1 MCEERV
7 GNDAWLRLVSYLPL
21 ASCGKRVEALAILH
35 NNRRCASEELRT
47 NTAHHPRQ
55 SPRAVHAMAAQE
67 EATAQRAVFVDTS
80 NEPRTDEEAVS
91 MCTRGLEKAT
101 ARQDIADLQFRLA
114 NAQVRRGFPELAEA
128 AFRACVAADPRCV
141 DAFNN
146 LGLLLLRRYDYGAAA
161 TEFRHGLAIS
171 ESAELLLNLGVAVE
185 HAGHLDEARRC
196 YERVITIAPT
206 DSRPHANL
214 GALFAKRGALDEA
227 IACHRK
233 AVALNPDDPWLAFN
247 LGDALEDAGD
257 DESAIQAYESAISLP
272 CAKNNLAGLLEKRG
286 AYARAEAL
294 YAECCA
300 QSPEDYDFA
309 VNRACLARLR
319 GADDAEALFADAAK
333 LCERPYA
340 CAFNLAEM
348 AAQRGDIQTALARG
362 KEAVAYASEDESED
376 AREFLR
382 ALLEA
387 WRDSLDDA
395 NVIEDALAHGLEI

>member
-1 MCEERV
+1 
-7 GNDAWLRLVSYLPL
+7 
-21 ASCGKRVEALAILH
+21 
-35 NNRRCASEELRT
+35 
-47 NTAHHPRQ
+47 
-55 SPRAVHAMAAQE
+55 MAAQE
-67 EATAQRAVFVDTS
+67 QAAPRTIFVDTS
-80 NEPRTDEEAVS
+80 NEPRTDEEAVA

-114 NAQVRRGFPELAEA
+114 NAQVRRGFPDLAEA
-128 AFRACVAADPRCV
+128 AFRACIAADPRRI

-161 TEFRHGLAIS
+161 AEFRRGLAV
-171 ESAELLLNLGVAVE
+171 EETAELLLNLGVAVE

-206 DSRPHANL
+206 DARPHANL
-214 GALFAKRGALDEA
+214 GALAAKRGALDEA

-257 DESAIQAYESAISLP
+257 DDGAIHAYEMSALP
-272 CAKNNLAGLLEKRG
+272 CAKNNLAGLLERRG
-286 AYARAEAL
+286 DYARAEAL

-309 VNRACLARLR
+309 VNRACCARQR
-319 GADDAEALFADAAK
+319 GAEDAEALFGEAAT
-333 LCERPYA
+333 LSERPYA
-340 CAFNLAEM
+340 CAFNLAEL
-348 AAQRGDIQTALARG
+348 AAARGDIQTALARA
-362 KEAVAYASEDESED
+362 KEAVAYADEEEIED

>member
-1 MCEERV
+1 
-7 GNDAWLRLVSYLPL
+7 
-21 ASCGKRVEALAILH
+21 
-35 NNRRCASEELRT
+35 
-47 NTAHHPRQ
+47 
-55 SPRAVHAMAAQE
+55 MAAQE
-67 EATAQRAVFVDTS
+67 EVTAQRAVFVDTS

-114 NAQVRRGFPELAEA
+114 NAQVRRGFPDLAEA
-128 AFRACVAADPRCV
+128 AFRACIAADPRRL

-161 TEFRHGLAIS
+161 TEFRNGLAVS

-196 YERVITIAPT
+196 YERVITIAPH

-214 GALFAKRGALDEA
+214 GALAAKRGALDEA
-227 IACHRK
+227 IAYHRK
-233 AVALNPDDPWLAFN
+233 AVALNPDDPWLSFN

-257 DESAIQAYESAISLP
+257 DDGAMQAYESSALP
-272 CAKNNLAGLLEKRG
+272 CAKNNLAGLLEQRG
-286 AYARAEAL
+286 DYARAEAL

-309 VNRACLARLR
+309 VNRACCARQR
-319 GADDAEALFADAAK
+319 GAEDAEALFEEAAT
-333 LCERPYA
+333 LSERPYA
-340 CAFNLAEM
+340 CAFNLAEL
-348 AAQRGDIQTALARG
+348 AAARGDIQTALARA
-362 KEAVAYASEDESED
+362 KEAVAYADEEEIED

>member
-1 MCEERV
+1 
-7 GNDAWLRLVSYLPL
+7 
-21 ASCGKRVEALAILH
+21 
-35 NNRRCASEELRT
+35 
-47 NTAHHPRQ
+47 
-55 SPRAVHAMAAQE
+55 MAAQE
-67 EATAQRAVFVDTS
+67 EVTAQRAVFVDTS

-101 ARQDIADLQFRLA
+101 APQDIADLQFRLA
-114 NAQVRRGFPELAEA
+114 NAQVRRGFPELAVA
-128 AFRACVAADPRCV
+128 AFRACVQADPQRT

-146 LGLLLLRRYDYGAAA
+146 LGLLLLRRYDYAAA
-161 TEFRHGLAIS
+161 AAEFRHGLAVS

-185 HAGHLDEARRC
+185 HAGHVEEARRC
-196 YERVITIAPT
+196 YRRVITIAPT

-214 GALFAKRGALDEA
+214 GALFAKNGALDEA

-233 AVALNPDDPWLAFN
+233 AVALNPEDPWLSFN
-247 LGDALEDAGD
+247 LGDALEDAGND
-257 DESAIQAYESAISLP
+257 ASAIEAYEASVQLP
-272 CAKNNLAGLLEKRG
+272 CAKNNLAGLLERRG
-286 AYARAEAL
+286 DYARADAL

-309 VNRACLARLR
+309 VNRACCARSR
-319 GADDAEALFADAAK
+319 GSDGAEALFEEAAK
-333 LCERPYA
+333 LSERPYA
-340 CAFNLAEM
+340 CSYNLAEL
-348 AAQRGDIQTALARG
+348 AAARGDIQTALARA
-362 KEAVAYASEDESED
+362 KEAVAYADADEVED

>member
-1 MCEERV
+1 
-7 GNDAWLRLVSYLPL
+7 
-21 ASCGKRVEALAILH
+21 
-35 NNRRCASEELRT
+35 
-47 NTAHHPRQ
+47 
-55 SPRAVHAMAAQE
+55 MAAQE
-67 EATAQRAVFVDTS
+67 ERTQRAVFVDTS

-91 MCTRGLEKAT
+91 MCTQGLERAT
-101 ARQDIADLQFRLA
+101 APRDIADLQFRLA
-114 NAQVRRGFPELAEA
+114 NAQVRRGFPELAVA
-128 AFRACVAADPRCV
+128 AFRACVAADPRCI

-161 TEFRHGLAIS
+161 TEFRNGLAIS

-185 HAGHLDEARRC
+185 HAGHVEEAQRC
-196 YERVITIAPT
+196 YQRVITIAPK

-214 GALFAKRGALDEA
+214 GALAAKRGALDES

-233 AVALNPDDPWLAFN
+233 AVELNPEDPWLSFN

-257 DESAIQAYESAISLP
+257 DESAMQAYEAAISLP
-272 CAKNNLAGLLEKRG
+272 NAKNNLAGLLEKSG
-286 AYARAEAL
+286 DYDRAEAL
-294 YAECCA
+294 YAECCT

-309 VNRACLARLR
+309 VNRACCARAR
-319 GADDAEALFADAAK
+319 GAPAEELFADAAK
-333 LCERPYA
+333 LSERPYA
-340 CAFNLAEM
+340 CSYNLAEL
-348 AAQRGDIQTALARG
+348 AAARGDIHTALQRG

>member
-1 MCEERV
+1 MQH
-7 GNDAWLRLVSYLPL
+7 
-21 ASCGKRVEALAILH
+21 AS
-35 NNRRCASEELRT
+35 RRE
-47 NTAHHPRQ
+47 
-55 SPRAVHAMAAQE
+55 AMAAQE

-101 ARQDIADLQFRLA
+101 SPQDIADLQFRLA
-114 NAQVRRGFPELAEA
+114 NAQVRRGFPELAVT
-128 AFRACVAADPRCV
+128 AFRACVAADPRRL

-161 TEFRHGLAIS
+161 TEFRRGLAV
-171 ESAELLLNLGVAVE
+171 EETAELLLNLGVAVE

-214 GALFAKRGALDEA
+214 GALAAKRGALDEA

-233 AVALNPDDPWLAFN
+233 AVELNPDDPWLSFN

-257 DESAIQAYESAISLP
+257 DESAIQAYEASVQLL
-272 CAKNNLAGLLEKRG
+272 CAKNNLAGLLERRG

-294 YAECCA
+294 YAECCT

-309 VNRACLARLR
+309 VNRACCARSR
-319 GADDAEALFADAAK
+319 GADDAEALFEEAAT
-333 LCERPYA
+333 LSERPYA
-340 CAFNLAEM
+340 CSFNLAGL
-348 AAQRGDIQTALARG
+348 AAARGDIQTALARA
-362 KEAVAYASEDESED
+362 KEAVAHATEDEADD
-376 AREFLR
+376 ARELLR

-395 NVIEDALAHGLEI
+395 SVIEDALAHGLEI

>member
-1 MCEERV
+1 LQHAC
-7 GNDAWLRLVSYLPL
+7 
-21 ASCGKRVEALAILH
+21 
-35 NNRRCASEELRT
+35 RRE
-47 NTAHHPRQ
+47 NT
-55 SPRAVHAMAAQE
+55 SAMAAHE
-67 EATAQRAVFVDTS
+67 ETTQRAVFVDTS
-80 NEPRTDEEAVS
+80 NEPRTDEEAVA

-101 ARQDIADLQFRLA
+101 SRQDIADLQFRLA
-114 NAQVRRGFPELAEA
+114 NAQVRRGFPELAET
-128 AFRACVAADPRCV
+128 AFRACVAADPRRI

-146 LGLLLLRRYDYGAAA
+146 LGLLLLRRYEYGAAA
-161 TEFRHGLAIS
+161 TEFRNGLAVS

-196 YERVITIAPT
+196 YQRVIEVAPN

-214 GALFAKRGALDEA
+214 GALAAKQGELQDAV
-227 IACHRK
+227 ACHRK
-233 AVALNPDDPWLAFN
+233 AVALNSDDPWLSFN

-257 DESAIQAYESAISLP
+257 DDGAVRAYEASISLP
-272 CAKNNLAGLLEKRG
+272 CAKNNLAGVLEKRG

-309 VNRACLARLR
+309 VNRACCARQR
-319 GADDAEALFADAAK
+319 GAEDAEALFEEAAT
-333 LCERPYA
+333 LSERPYA
-340 CAFNLAEM
+340 CAFNLAEL
-348 AAQRGDIQTALARG
+348 AAQRGDIHTALQRG

-376 AREFLR
+376 ARELLR

-395 NVIEDALAHGLEI
+395 NVIEDALAHGLAI

>member
-1 MCEERV
+1 
-7 GNDAWLRLVSYLPL
+7 
-21 ASCGKRVEALAILH
+21 
-35 NNRRCASEELRT
+35 
-47 NTAHHPRQ
+47 
-55 SPRAVHAMAAQE
+55 MAAQE
-67 EATAQRAVFVDTS
+67 QAAPRTIFVDTS
-80 NEPRTDEEAVS
+80 NEPRTDEEAVA

-101 ARQDIADLQFRLA
+101 SRQDIADLQFRLA
-114 NAQVRRGFPELAEA
+114 NAQVRRGFPDLAEA
-128 AFRACVAADPRCV
+128 AFRACIEADPRCI

-161 TEFRHGLAIS
+161 TEFRRGLAV
-171 ESAELLLNLGVAVE
+171 EETAELLLNLGVAVE
-185 HAGHLDEARRC
+185 HAGDLNEAQRI
-196 YERVITIAPT
+196 YQRVITIAPK

-214 GALFAKRGALDEA
+214 GALAAKRGALDES

-233 AVALNPDDPWLAFN
+233 AVELNPDDPWLAFN

-257 DESAIQAYESAISLP
+257 DESAVQAYEASIALP
-272 CAKNNLAGLLEKRG
+272 NAKNNLAGLLERRG
-286 AYARAEAL
+286 DDARAEAL

-309 VNRACLARLR
+309 VNRACCARSR
-319 GADDAEALFADAAK
+319 GSEDAEALFEEAAT
-333 LCERPYA
+333 LSERPYA
-340 CAFNLAEM
+340 CAFNLAEL
-348 AAQRGDIQTALARG
+348 AAQRGDIQRALARA
-362 KEAVAYASEDESED
+362 KEAVAYADADEIED

>member
-1 MCEERV
+1 
-7 GNDAWLRLVSYLPL
+7 
-21 ASCGKRVEALAILH
+21 
-35 NNRRCASEELRT
+35 
-47 NTAHHPRQ
+47 
-55 SPRAVHAMAAQE
+55 MAAQE
-67 EATAQRAVFVDTS
+67 QAAPRTVFVDTS
-80 NEPRTDEEAVS
+80 NEPRTDEEAVA

-114 NAQVRRGFPELAEA
+114 NAQVRRGFPDLAEA
-128 AFRACVAADPRCV
+128 AFRACIGADPRCV

-161 TEFRHGLAIS
+161 TEFRRGLAVS

-185 HAGHLDEARRC
+185 HAGQLEEARRC
-196 YERVITIAPT
+196 YERVITIAPC

-214 GALFAKRGALDEA
+214 GALAAKRGALDEA

-233 AVALNPDDPWLAFN
+233 AVALNPEDPWLSFN

-257 DESAIQAYESAISLP
+257 DDGALQAYESAIALP
-272 CAKNNLAGLLEKRG
+272 CSKNNLAGLLEQRG
-286 AYARAEAL
+286 DYARAGAL

-309 VNRACLARLR
+309 VNRACLARQR
-319 GADDAEALFADAAK
+319 GADGAEALFGEAAT

-340 CAFNLAEM
+340 CAFNLAEL
-348 AAQRGDIQTALARG
+348 AAARGDIQTALARA
-362 KEAVAYASEDESED
+362 KEAVSCADEEEIED
-376 AREFLR
+376 ARELLR

>member
-1 MCEERV
+1 
-7 GNDAWLRLVSYLPL
+7 
-21 ASCGKRVEALAILH
+21 
-35 NNRRCASEELRT
+35 
-47 NTAHHPRQ
+47 
-55 SPRAVHAMAAQE
+55 MAAQE
-67 EATAQRAVFVDTS
+67 EVTAQRAVFVDTS

-114 NAQVRRGFPELAEA
+114 NAQVRRGFPELAVT
-128 AFRACVAADPRCV
+128 AFRACIEADPRRR

-146 LGLLLLRRYDYGAAA
+146 LGLLLLRRYDYEAAA
-161 TEFRHGLAIS
+161 TEFRNGLAV
-171 ESAELLLNLGVAVE
+171 EETAELLLNLGVAVE
-185 HAGHLDEARRC
+185 HAGHLEEAKRC
-196 YERVITIAPT
+196 YERVITIAPH

-214 GALFAKRGALDEA
+214 GALVAKRGALDES

-233 AVALNPDDPWLAFN
+233 AVELNRDDPWLSFN

-257 DESAIQAYESAISLP
+257 DESAMRAYESAIALP
-272 CAKNNLAGLLEKRG
+272 NAKNNLAGLLERRG
-286 AYARAEAL
+286 AYARADAL

-300 QSPEDYDFA
+300 QSPADYDFA
-309 VNRACLARLR
+309 VNRACCARSR
-319 GADDAEALFADAAK
+319 GAPAEALFADAAT
-333 LCERPYA
+333 LSERPYA
-340 CAFNLAEM
+340 CAFNLAEL
-348 AAQRGDIQTALARG
+348 AAQRGDIHTALQRG
-362 KEAVAYASEDESED
+362 KEAVAYANEDESED

>member
-1 MCEERV
+1 
-7 GNDAWLRLVSYLPL
+7 
-21 ASCGKRVEALAILH
+21 
-35 NNRRCASEELRT
+35 
-47 NTAHHPRQ
+47 
-55 SPRAVHAMAAQE
+55 
-67 EATAQRAVFVDTS
+67 
-80 NEPRTDEEAVS
+80 

-114 NAQVRRGFPELAEA
+114 NAQVRRGFPDLAEA
-128 AFRACVAADPRCV
+128 AFRACVAADPRRV

-161 TEFRHGLAIS
+161 TEFRRGLAVE

-214 GALFAKRGALDEA
+214 GALAAKRGELQDAV
-227 IACHRK
+227 ACHRR
-233 AVALNPDDPWLAFN
+233 AVALNPDDPWLSFN

-257 DESAIQAYESAISLP
+257 DESAIQAYEASIALP
-272 CAKNNLAGLLEKRG
+272 SAKNNLAGLLERRG
-286 AYARAEAL
+286 DYARADAL

-309 VNRACLARLR
+309 VNRACCARAQNR
-319 GADDAEALFADAAK
+319 EDAEALFADAAK
-333 LCERPYA
+333 LSERPYA
-340 CAFNLAEM
+340 CSYNLAEL
-348 AAQRGDIQTALARG
+348 AAARGKIQTALARA
-362 KEAVAYASEDESED
+362 KEAVSYADADEVED
-376 AREFLR
+376 ARELLR

>member
-1 MCEERV
+1 
-7 GNDAWLRLVSYLPL
+7 
-21 ASCGKRVEALAILH
+21 
-35 NNRRCASEELRT
+35 
-47 NTAHHPRQ
+47 
-55 SPRAVHAMAAQE
+55 MAAQE
-67 EATAQRAVFVDTS
+67 QAAPRTVFVDTS
-80 NEPRTDEEAVS
+80 NEPRTDEEAVA

-161 TEFRHGLAIS
+161 TEFRRGLAVS

-185 HAGHLDEARRC
+185 HAGQLEEARRC
-196 YERVITIAPT
+196 YERVITIAPC

-214 GALFAKRGALDEA
+214 GALAAKRGALDEA

-233 AVALNPDDPWLAFN
+233 AVALNPEDPWLSFN

-257 DESAIQAYESAISLP
+257 DDGALQAYESAIALP
-272 CAKNNLAGLLEKRG
+272 CSKNNLAGLLEQRG
-286 AYARAEAL
+286 DYARAGAL

-309 VNRACLARLR
+309 VNRACLARQR
-319 GADDAEALFADAAK
+319 GADGAEALFGEAAT

-340 CAFNLAEM
+340 CAFNLAEL
-348 AAQRGDIQTALARG
+348 AAARGDIETALARC
-362 KEAVAYASEDESED
+362 KEAVAYADADEADD
-376 AREFLR
+376 ARAFLR

-387 WRDSLDDA
+387 WRDSMDDA

>member
-1 MCEERV
+1 
-7 GNDAWLRLVSYLPL
+7 
-21 ASCGKRVEALAILH
+21 
-35 NNRRCASEELRT
+35 
-47 NTAHHPRQ
+47 
-55 SPRAVHAMAAQE
+55 MAAQAD
-67 EATAQRAVFVDTS
+67 ATAPRTIFVDTS

-101 ARQDIADLQFRLA
+101 SRQDIADLQFRLA
-114 NAQVRRGFPELAEA
+114 NAQVRRGFPELAVT
-128 AFRACVAADPRCV
+128 AFRACIEADPRRL

-161 TEFRHGLAIS
+161 TEFRNGLAVS

-185 HAGHLDEARRC
+185 HAGHLEEAQRC

-214 GALFAKRGALDEA
+214 GALAAKRGALDESV
-227 IACHRK
+227 ACHRK
-233 AVALNPDDPWLAFN
+233 AVALNPEDPWLSFN

-257 DESAIQAYESAISLP
+257 DESAIQAYEASIALP
-272 CAKNNLAGLLEKRG
+272 NAKNNLAGLLERRG
-286 AYARAEAL
+286 DYARAEAL

-309 VNRACLARLR
+309 VNRACCARSR
-319 GADDAEALFADAAK
+319 GSDDAEALFEEAAK
-333 LCERPYA
+333 LSERPYA
-340 CAFNLAEM
+340 CSYNLAEL
-348 AAQRGDIQTALARG
+348 AAQRGDIQRALARA
-362 KEAVAYASEDESED
+362 KEAVAYADADEIDD
-376 AREFLR
+376 ARELLR

>member
-1 MCEERV
+1 M
-7 GNDAWLRLVSYLPL
+7 GNDAWAFLVSYVPL
-21 ASCGKRVEALAILH
+21 ACLRNSRRSSRLLH
-35 NNRRCASEELRT
+35 NNCRGAAKEHRSNIAHRPRHRCEKPL
-47 NTAHHPRQ
+47 
-55 SPRAVHAMAAQE
+55 HAMAAQE

-114 NAQVRRGFPELAEA
+114 NAQVRRGFPVLAEA
-128 AFRACVAADPRCV
+128 AFRACVAADPRRL

-161 TEFRHGLAIS
+161 AEFRNGLAVS

-185 HAGHLDEARRC
+185 HAGHLEEAQRI
-196 YERVITIAPT
+196 YKRVITIAPT

-214 GALFAKRGALDEA
+214 GALAAKRGALDESV
-227 IACHRK
+227 ACHRK
-233 AVALNPDDPWLAFN
+233 AVELAPEDPWLSFN
-247 LGDALEDAGD
+247 LGDALEENGD
-257 DESAIQAYESAISLP
+257 EESAVQAYEAAIALP
-272 CAKNNLAGLLEKRG
+272 NAKNNLAGLLERRG
-286 AYARAEAL
+286 DYARAEAL
-294 YAECCA
+294 YAECCT

-319 GADDAEALFADAAK
+319 GAEDAEALFEDAAK

-348 AAQRGDIQTALARG
+348 AAQRGDIQTALARA
-362 KEAVAYASEDESED
+362 KEAVAYADADEVED
-376 AREFLR
+376 ARELLR

-395 NVIEDALAHGLEI
+395 NIIEDALAHGLAI

>member
-1 MCEERV
+1 MC
-7 GNDAWLRLVSYLPL
+7 S
-21 ASCGKRVEALAILH
+21 
-35 NNRRCASEELRT
+35 
-47 NTAHHPRQ
+47 
-55 SPRAVHAMAAQE
+55 
-67 EATAQRAVFVDTS
+67 
-80 NEPRTDEEAVS
+80 
-91 MCTRGLEKAT
+91 RGLEKAT

-114 NAQVRRGFPELAEA
+114 NAQVRRGFPDLAET
-128 AFRACVAADPRCV
+128 AFRACVAADPRRR

-161 TEFRHGLAIS
+161 AEFRNGLAVS

-185 HAGHLDEARRC
+185 HAGHLEEARRC
-196 YERVITIAPT
+196 YERVITIAPK

-227 IACHRK
+227 IACHRR
-233 AVALNPDDPWLAFN
+233 AVALNPEDPWLSFN

-257 DESAIQAYESAISLP
+257 DDSAMKAYESAIQLP
-272 CAKNNLAGLLEKRG
+272 CSKNNLAGLLERRG
-286 AYARAEAL
+286 AYDRADAL

-309 VNRACLARLR
+309 VNRACCARAQNR
-319 GADDAEALFADAAK
+319 EDAEALFADAAK
-333 LCERPYA
+333 LSERPYA
-340 CAFNLAEM
+340 CSYNLAEL
-348 AAQRGDIQTALARG
+348 AAARGKIQTALARA
-362 KEAVAYASEDESED
+362 KEAVSYADEEEIED